1 MNLRGDLM
9 GALVMMEKQT
19 DGVGIGR
26 VVDFGRSAFMPL
38 RSPRSNEGLAGEM
51 LGATVISIPSPITAA
66 DLTTTPFGLW
76 CQLRMPDLRW
86 LSVTEGIG
94 PALSYFTTA
103 GHGPFKLGA
112 TESGSVVEVGPDERA
127 WAGVPVVPV
136 GHSPTTGLRALAPGA
151 DR

>member
-9 GALVMMEKQT
+9 GALGMMEKQT

-51 LGATVISIPSPITAA
+51 LGATEISIPSPITAA

-76 CQLRMPDLRW
+76 GQLRMPDLRW
-86 LSVTEGIG
+86 LSVTAGIG
-94 PALSYFTTA
+94 RP
-103 GHGPFKLGA
+103 
-112 TESGSVVEVGPDERA
+112 
-127 WAGVPVVPV
+127 
-136 GHSPTTGLRALAPGA
+136 
-151 DR
+151 